1 MVRLALTAPTPEG
14 ESTAA
19 GGRLCLG
26 AGVRGSLSSVTSLTG
41 GLMGGIEI
49 TEPRQGRLCP
59 ETRLRGILS
68 KGGVVCAAK
77 P

>member
-1 MVRLALTAPTPEG
+1 MVRLALTAPTSEG

-26 AGVRGSLSSVTSLTG
+26 AGVRGSLSSETS
-41 GLMGGIEI
+41 LMGGIEI